1 MHQYVIR
8 VDGRL
13 PDDALTGFE
22 SLSVAPQ
29 GIQTVLSGD
38 LPDQAALAGVLDY
51 LTGLGV
57 EIVEVLQVPARSD
70 EPENRDTG

>member
-51 LTGLGV
+51 LNGLGV